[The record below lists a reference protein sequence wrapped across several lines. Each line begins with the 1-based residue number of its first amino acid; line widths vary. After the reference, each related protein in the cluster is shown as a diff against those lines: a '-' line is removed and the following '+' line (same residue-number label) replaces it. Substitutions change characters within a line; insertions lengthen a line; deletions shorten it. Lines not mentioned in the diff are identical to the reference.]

1 MREKR
6 NRIMNIKEVEKITG
20 LTKANIRFYEEEGL
34 VQPKRNEQNNYRIYT
49 EVEIKRLQ
57 EVKKLRLLGI
67 SIPEIQKIYA
77 EELSLQKA
85 MERRLKEIR
94 EEERLLQ
101 ETRAICQ
108 KAIRAKWNLNEIDR
122 LEIKESKE
130 EWQERLR
137 KLMTEDLVQTKLTR
151 NELNNTIGLLF
162 SAGMLISML
171 TVYFMNVTWIKDHM
185 YIGVAA
191 IGVEVAFLVI
201 SAMSSDIKV
210 HMGIL
215 FAGAIAQPV
224 ALTAVMGFI
233 MELIHDS
240 QKSHTAYIKM
250 EYHYI
255 IELYAVT
262 LLLGILLWLGSKV
275 WKMALQSL
283 AVTLLTG
290 IIGAGVLTGGFYV
303 SYRGLLG
310 MQGAL
315 IFAAGALVY
324 VVTVLG
330 VWQHANSD
338 WKAYNRYHG
347 VYTAGQMV
355 NVFATIMS
363 AVGYNSWRNWRR

>member
-77 EELSLQKA
+77 EELSLQKT

-108 KAIRAKWNLNEIDR
+108 KAIRANWNLNEIDR

-240 QKSHTAYIKM
+240 QKSHTAYMKM